1 MTDNRTTRPSK
12 RQGRGNGLA
21 WKSGLLASSVGAVLM
36 GWALLGQMEAAPS
49 DIAAATALSEPQVL
63 VVDLPVTA
71 SIVSDTQQSVGQQP
85 IEQQPIEQQP
95 VEQQSA
101 EQMDQVSVP
110 AMPQKPV
117 FQVPVTR
124 TRGS

>member
-85 IEQQPIEQQP
+85 VEQQP